1 MKPITLNIDFTEMKK
16 NSKHQVMKFTFKGED
31 TEGKGE
37 LLYRMSGSIVVMALE
52 GCGIGSFN
60 GDFFEHKKTHQGF
73 VSQFRIR
80 GDVNDAAAGKIY
92 SMSGRTVQLS
102 LQPAQMSID
111 EFYEGDHNIEDGE
124 DEDQMTIEQS
134 AGGSPDVQE
143 GAQKAQ
149 QEQAEEHT
157 TSEEQQESPQEAAEG
172 QEQQQEEAKPDEAPK
187 AGKGRSR
194 RLTKKEKEEQA
205 KAETDAAAQAEAEA
219 KEEQPVSDDDLPF

>member
-1 MKPITLNIDFTEMKK
+1 MKPITLSIDFTEMKK

-31 TEGKGE
+31 KEGKGE

-80 GDVNDAAAGKIY
+80 GDVNDLAAGKIY

-111 EFYEGDHNIEDGE
+111 EFYEGDHDIQDWD
-124 DEDQMTIEQS
+124 DEDQMTIEH
-134 AGGSPDVQE
+134 A
-143 GAQKAQ
+143 A
-149 QEQAEEHT
+149 
-157 TSEEQQESPQEAAEG
+157 EEQQETPQEAAEG
-172 QEQQQEEAKPDEAPK
+172 QEQQQDEAKPEEAPST
-187 AGKGRSR
+187 GKGRSR

-205 KAETDAAAQAEAEA
+205 KAEAEAA
-219 KEEQPVSDDDLPF
+219 TKAAEEQPSVNDDDLPF

>member
-1 MKPITLNIDFTEMKK
+1 MKPITLSIDFTEMKK

-31 TEGKGE
+31 KEGKGE

-80 GDVNDAAAGKIY
+80 GDVNDLAAGKIY

-124 DEDQMTIEQS
+124 DDEDQMTIDE
-134 AGGSPDVQE
+134 AGEVE
-143 GAQKAQ
+143 
-149 QEQAEEHT
+149 EQAGEQVPK
-157 TSEEQQESPQEAAEG
+157 EQQETPQEAAEG
-172 QEQQQEEAKPDEAPK
+172 HEQPQEEAKPEEAPST
-187 AGKGRSR
+187 GKGRSR

-205 KAETDAAAQAEAEA
+205 KAEAEAA
-219 KEEQPVSDDDLPF
+219 TKAAEEQPPVNDDDLPF